1 MVDWR
6 VHTRDDLVSPI
17 QSLEC
22 YFRDGGTS
30 IIRAAFAHSYFVHPD
45 RVRERTP
52 YYPDRARKSQEHYP
66 GLGKG
71 KSTTWPGDGRQVRLD
86 ENQRAQMAWE
96 KYTGSNLVR
105 RSAYGVRHIWGE
117 PWNPDA
123 FTAGWNLCYMPYWAG
138 MLTEEQHQHHQL
150 KKAIQQASWELY
162 FGADPV
168 CAPLDFVEDPGLDLE
183 AIMEGQPLR
192 VLVHPHST
200 VKVRPSV
207 QATIV
212 AEGVDGLDGEQII
225 ETVKQIRKDARQ
237 SWSNMNKAVRSL
249 QGKEHDPFGT
259 SNVGSSAKSCVRKIL
274 GETGLTLAEL
284 ESLLRQ
290 TSI

>member
-6 VHTRDDLVSPI
+6 VHTGDDLVSPI

-30 IIRAAFAHSYFVHPD
+30 IIRAAFTHSYFVHPC
-45 RVRERTP
+45 RVRKRTP
-52 YYPDRARKSQEHYP
+52 YFPDRARKSKEHYP

-71 KSTTWPGDGRQVRLD
+71 KYTTWHGDGRQVRLD

-96 KYTGSNLVR
+96 KYTGFKLAR
-105 RSAYGVRHIWGE
+105 RSGYGVRHIWGE

-138 MLTEEQHQHHQL
+138 MLTEDQHQYLPL

-168 CAPLDFVEDPGLDLE
+168 CAPLDFVEDPGMDLD
-183 AIMEGQPLR
+183 AFMEGQPLR
-192 VLVHPHST
+192 ILVHTRSMGQ
-200 VKVRPSV
+200 VRTSV
-207 QATIV
+207 QATTV
-212 AEGVDGLDGEQII
+212 VEGVGGLDGEQII
-225 ETVKQIRKDARQ
+225 ERIKKIRKRDHQ
-237 SWSNMNKAVRSL
+237 SWSNLRKAVRALMGQPHES
-249 QGKEHDPFGT
+249 FGT
-259 SNVGSSAKSCVRKIL
+259 PKVANSSKSTVRRMQR
-274 GETGLTLAEL
+274 ETGLPLDRL
-284 ESLLRQ
+284 KDILDSM
-290 TSI
+290 